1 MYYFISILILVVCV
15 LLGLIVLVQNPK
27 GGGLAA
33 NFAGT
38 GSQFMGARQTADF
51 LEKASWTLAI
61 ILLVLSLSATM
72 IVPRNIGQENTEDTQ
87 LRKQIEEVNQNA
99 TAPID
104 FQAPPPKDENNN

>member
-38 GSQFMGARQTADF
+38 GSQFMGVRQTADF
-51 LEKASWTLAI
+51 LEKATWTLSI

-72 IVPRNIGQENTEDTQ
+72 IVPRNVEDVSKQDTQ
-87 LRKQIEEVNQNA
+87 LREQLEDVNQPA
-99 TAPID
+99 APVD
-104 FQAPPPKDENNN
+104 FQAPPPKDEN